1 VKYRLSIFVLCIF
14 AVLLA
19 ACGGQADQTD
29 VAVAVA
35 LTQTAAAPAA
45 TQAPTTGFISGRV
58 HLVAPPTPPMIVYA
72 VDQATGLWAS
82 VETAAA
88 DGEADYTI
96 EVQPGNYVLF
106 AFSLDEN
113 TPGYTGHAN
122 AEGTDLGAVSVVG
135 GQTVSDIML
144 TPPGQAACGS
154 MWGIPPSPDG
164 RFASINVSKECLV
177 TQAAGS
183 GYVPVSD
190 SVCQMLQEM
199 ASQSVALPFDM
210 QLSAPF
216 TNPISGET
224 GFGCTLTAN
233 NTHDQTFDQ
242 AVLMSLLLD
251 GFAGWEEQAAY
262 QADGPTG
269 AATALTRDMALM
281 LVSVNWTPAP
291 GIECPA
297 DQPISACN
305 LKPEQKSYT
314 IQIQVAQK

>member
-1 VKYRLSIFVLCIF
+1 MKYRFSIFILCIL
-14 AVLLA
+14 ALLLT

-45 TQAPTTGFISGRV
+45 TQPPATGFISGRV

-72 VDQATGLWAS
+72 MDQASGIWAS

-96 EVQPGNYVLF
+96 EVQPGNYVVF

-113 TPGYTGHAN
+113 TPGYTGYAN
-122 AEGTDLGAVSVVG
+122 ADGTDLGTVTVAG
-135 GQTVSDIML
+135 GQTVSNIML
-144 TPPGQAACGS
+144 IPPGQAACGS

-164 RFASINVSKECLV
+164 RFASISVTKECLV

-183 GYVPVSD
+183 GYLPVSD
-190 SVCQMLQEM
+190 AVCQTIQEV

-210 QLSAPF
+210 QTNAPF
-216 TNPISGET
+216 TDPVSGET
-224 GFGCTLTAN
+224 GAGCTLTAN

-242 AVLMSLLLD
+242 ATIMSLLLNS
-251 GFAGWEEQAAY
+251 FQGWEVQNAY

-269 AATALTRDMALM
+269 TATALTRDMALM
-281 LVSVNWTPAP
+281 LVSVNWSPAP

-305 LKPEQKSYT
+305 LTPEQKSYT